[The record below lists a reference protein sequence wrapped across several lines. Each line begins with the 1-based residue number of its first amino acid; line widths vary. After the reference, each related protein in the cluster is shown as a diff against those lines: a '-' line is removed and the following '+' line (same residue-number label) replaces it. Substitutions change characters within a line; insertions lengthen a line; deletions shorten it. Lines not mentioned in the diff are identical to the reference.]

1 MPDKIYAHEHVLEP
15 TIGAYHTIDRSRGVG
30 DGEMFT
36 EEGHVFW
43 HSGEHEKTCK
53 IPTMTGLGLFGAFA
67 VEETNARGL
76 RFLEFACKNIHTN
89 LAARRKKR
97 HRPTPFG
104 KPPY

>member
-1 MPDKIYAHEHVLEP
+1 
-15 TIGAYHTIDRSRGVG
+15 
-30 DGEMFT
+30 MFT

-97 HRPTPFG
+97 HIDREPRTVIHVKRAKRFDPMR
-104 KPPY
+104 

>member
-43 HSGEHEKTCK
+43 HSGEHEKT
-53 IPTMTGLGLFGAFA
+53 
-67 VEETNARGL
+67 
-76 RFLEFACKNIHTN
+76 
-89 LAARRKKR
+89 
-97 HRPTPFG
+97 
-104 KPPY
+104 